1 MPDDSM
7 ASEKDA
13 GSAKSPTRKRG
24 KGFPVVP
31 LSEAA
36 SILKE
41 AGKYGFEHPTASF
54 AGHMGHTSITSG
66 AFRQRLAAFRDW
78 GLITGRGDMLT
89 MTEVARKIAMP
100 TDDAAEREALQQAF
114 WNCDVFTGL
123 HEGMAKGQPLDR
135 DRVGSQAVHG
145 FGVAPTR
152 AQLFARSFV
161 DSAVAAHL
169 ARIDAQGNLV
179 LLEPDND
186 SQHDGGGELDEQP
199 IITQVDESRPAQ
211 TTRVIDR
218 ELSGAGSPTI
228 RQSWPITGGEI
239 ILEVRS
245 AESLPATAFGDIGD
259 VVTKLEELAA
269 SLSPADESDVTDEGG
284 ES

>member
-1 MPDDSM
+1 MPNDSI
-7 ASEKDA
+7 APDNDT
-13 GSAKSPTRKRG
+13 GSLKAPSRKRG
-24 KGFPVVP
+24 TGFPVVP

-36 SILKE
+36 SILKD
-41 AGKYGFEHPTASF
+41 AGKYGFEHPTTSF
-54 AGHMGHTSITSG
+54 AAHMGHKSITSG

-100 TDDAAEREALQQAF
+100 PDDDTEREALQQAF
-114 WNCDVFTGL
+114 WNCDVFMGL

-152 AQLFARSFV
+152 AQVFSRSFV
-161 DSAVAAHL
+161 DSAVAAQL
-169 ARIDAQGNLV
+169 ARIDGQGNLV
-179 LLEPDND
+179 LLEAGDDAATEEHGP
-186 SQHDGGGELDEQP
+186 EDEGP
-199 IITQVDESRPAQ
+199 IIVDAEESGPTKTGRPAG
-211 TTRVIDR
+211 R
-218 ELSGAGSPTI
+218 ESSGTPPPTI

-245 AESLPATAFGDIGD
+245 EEALPAAVFSEIGE
-259 VVTKLEELAA
+259 VVTRLEALSA
-269 SLSPADESDVTDEGG
+269 SLSQFEDSDAGAEGG
-284 ES
+284 ET

>member
-1 MPDDSM
+1 MANDSIV
-7 ASEKDA
+7 SDKDA
-13 GSAKSPTRKRG
+13 GGSRPPGRKRG
-24 KGFPVVP
+24 KGFPVVS

-54 AGHMGHTSITSG
+54 ATHMGHTSITSG

-100 TDDAAEREALQQAF
+100 PDDGAEREALQQAF

-135 DRVGSQAVHG
+135 DRIGSQAVHG

-152 AQLFARSFV
+152 AQQFARSFV

-169 ARIDAQGNLV
+169 AKIDGQGNLV
-179 LLEPDND
+179 LLEPDD
-186 SQHDGGGELDEQP
+186 DEQLEDGGLLEDRPIVTDGE
-199 IITQVDESRPAQ
+199 VSRSTQ
-211 TTRVIDR
+211 TTR
-218 ELSGAGSPTI
+218 LSDPAPSGLSSPTI

-245 AESLPATAFGDIGD
+245 EEALPATVFGAIGD
-259 VVTKLEELAA
+259 VVTKLEALSA
-269 SLSPADESDVTDEGG
+269 SLNEPDDSDTTEESCEA
-284 ES
+284 